1 MHTVSEG
8 GAFDVIGVELKGNDK
23 AAALTA
29 QRDPTCSLGN
39 GIQGSASAD
48 CVHRERVWGSVD
60 LRKGRDGAA
69 KSLSHKIYKF
79 EARRPFCGPFK
90 KHQPGARSR

>member
-1 MHTVSEG
+1 MHIVSAGG
-8 GAFDVIGVELKGNDK
+8 GAFDVKGVELKGNDK

-39 GIQGSASAD
+39 EIEGSASAD
-48 CVHRERVWGSVD
+48 CVHRERVWGPVD

-69 KSLSHKIYKF
+69 APPIT
-79 EARRPFCGPFK
+79 
-90 KHQPGARSR
+90 QPQNIQI